1 MSACPKLFLTV
12 SSKPGRDARCFL
24 NGDAM
29 LDSGP
34 ASGADFVPVDEDA
47 SVVVIPGTGVPDKGE
62 PEASDAVGAV
72 GRPNGSAECCR
83 FN

>member
-1 MSACPKLFLTV
+1 
-12 SSKPGRDARCFL
+12 
-24 NGDAM
+24 M

-34 ASGADFVPVDEDA
+34 ASGADLVPVLDEDA
-47 SVVVIPGTGVPDKGE
+47 SVVVIPGTGVPDRGE

-83 FN
+83 FNYHCVNIGHDASMSSHVP